1 MPHPKWGLYSPL
13 YHPSD
18 FLFKFLPE
26 VDAFINV
33 PGGFKQGDTLGRLNL

>member
-13 YHPSD
+13 YHLSD

-33 PGGFKQGDTLGRLNL
+33 PGLHNKELHWAG